1 MRAVLARP
9 SEGRVSLRPRW
20 KRSGDPTDYGASPGR
35 RGQDQLSEQL
45 DNDHPTPHVRRP
57 LLGRILGEKF
67 NLLDSKLEE
76 ALAYQQEKGGLLGEV
91 LLHLRLLREEHVLE
105 ALAHQFEIAWM
116 PQLETTHVDH
126 ELIKKVPI
134 AFCRRYRVLPLRYEE
149 GAILTASTDP
159 LETVALDD
167 LRLLLGKPIKPV
179 LTTSVVLLACLN
191 RAYDEIAN
199 PAGAEQVMEDIAANQ
214 SLDQLAHELDEPQD
228 LLDATDEAPIIRL
241 VNSVLFQA
249 VRQRASDIH
258 FESFERGLVVRYRID
273 GVLYPVLTPPKHLQA
288 SIIARLKIMAGLN
301 IAEKR
306 LPQDGRFAI
315 RTSGKDVDLRV
326 SVLPTSHGERVVLR
340 LLEKENRLLNLSE
353 MGFSKDRLAVIHQLI
368 QLAHGI
374 ILVTGPTGSGKT
386 TTLYAALSHINA
398 PDKNII
404 TVEDPVEYQ
413 LLGIGQMQVNPK
425 INLSFAAGLRSILRQ
440 DPDVIMIGEIR
451 DRETAEI
458 AIHASLTGHLVFS
471 TLHTNDAASA
481 ATRLIDMGI
490 EPFLVASSVVAVLAQ
505 RLLRRICPDC
515 KRPYAPSEDELS
527 RLDVAPGSDVTLYRG
542 AGCAA
547 CSQTGY
553 RGRTGIFEL
562 MVLNDEI
569 RRLIGGKADST
580 AIKHAALA
588 NGMVTLKQEGTERV
602 LQGQTTLEEV
612 MRITQQEIDV

>member
-1 MRAVLARP
+1 MT
-9 SEGRVSLRPRW
+9 
-20 KRSGDPTDYGASPGR
+20 K
-35 RGQDQLSEQL
+35 
-45 DNDHPTPHVRRP
+45 HTPVTIP
-57 LLGRILGEKF
+57 LLGAILEQKF
-67 NLLDSKLEE
+67 GLSEAKL
-76 ALAYQQEKGGLLGEV
+76 
-91 LLHLRLLREEHVLE
+91 LE
-105 ALAHQFEIAWM
+105 ALNLQQTKGGRLGEALLKIRALEEDLLLQALAMQFEM
-116 PQLETTHVDH
+116 PWLPHLDVAQVDH

-134 AFCRRYRVLPLRYEE
+134 HFARRYRVLPMKVDD
-149 GAILTASTDP
+149 GAIVVAATDP
-159 LETVALDD
+159 LETAALDD
-167 LRLLLGKPIKPV
+167 LRLLLGMPVKAV
-179 LTTSVVLLACLN
+179 LTTTMSLMTCLN
-191 RAYDEIAN
+191 RAYDEASS
-199 PAGAEQVMEDIAANQ
+199 PTGAEQVMEDIAA
-214 SLDQLAHELDEPQD
+214 SEDLGKIAHELDEPQD

-273 GVLYPVLTPPKHLQA
+273 GVLYPILTPPKHLQS

-315 RTSGKDVDLRV
+315 RTAGKDVDLRV

-353 MGFSKDRLAVIHQLI
+353 MGFAPDRLRTIQQLI
-368 QLAHGI
+368 HLTHGI
-374 ILVTGPTGSGKT
+374 LLVTGPTGSGKT
-386 TTLYAALSHINA
+386 TTLYAALSEINA

-425 INLSFAAGLRSILRQ
+425 INLTFAAGLRSILRQ

-505 RLLRRICPDC
+505 RLIRKVCPDC
-515 KRPYAPSEDELS
+515 KQSYQPDDEELI
-527 RLDVAPGSDVTLYRG
+527 RLGVVPGKTKPTFYRG
-542 AGCAA
+542 SGCPA
-547 CSQTGY
+547 CTQTGY
-553 RGRTGIFEL
+553 RGRTGIHEL
-562 MVLNDEI
+562 LVLDDEI
-569 RRLIGGKADST
+569 RRLIGNKADAA
-580 AIKHAALA
+580 AIRQAAVSH
-588 NGMVTLKQEGTERV
+588 GMVLLKEAAAEKIFAGI
-602 LQGQTTLEEV
+602 TTTEEV
-612 MRITQQEIDV
+612 MRMTQQEVEV

>member
-1 MRAVLARP
+1 M
-9 SEGRVSLRPRW
+9 
-20 KRSGDPTDYGASPGR
+20 
-35 RGQDQLSEQL
+35 SEQL
-45 DNDHPTPHVRRP
+45 DNDQSILSVRRP

-76 ALAYQQEKGGLLGEV
+76 ALAYQHEKGGLLGEV
-91 LLHLRLLREEHVLE
+91 LLHLRLLREEQVLE
-105 ALAHQFEIAWM
+105 ALAQQFEMSWL
-116 PQLETTHVDH
+116 PQLDTTHVDH
-126 ELIKKVPI
+126 ELIKKIPI

-167 LRLLLGKPIKPV
+167 LRLLLGKPIKPI
-179 LTTSVVLLACLN
+179 LTTSVALLACLN

-353 MGFSKDRLAVIHQLI
+353 MGFSKERLAVIHQLI

-515 KRPYAPSEDELS
+515 KRPYAPSEEELS
-527 RLDVAPGSDVTLYRG
+527 RLDVAPGANVTLYRG

-553 RGRTGIFEL
+553 RGRIGIFEL
-562 MVLNDEI
+562 MVLNDDI

-580 AIKHAALA
+580 AIKHAAIT
-588 NGMVTLKQEGTERV
+588 NGMVTLKQEGAERV

-612 MRITQQEIDV
+612 MRITQQEIDVD

>member
-1 MRAVLARP
+1 ME
-9 SEGRVSLRPRW
+9 SS
-20 KRSGDPTDYGASPGR
+20 YG
-35 RGQDQLSEQL
+35 
-45 DNDHPTPHVRRP
+45 RP

-67 NLLDSKLEE
+67 NLSGSKLEE
-76 ALAYQQEKGGLLGEV
+76 ALAHQQEKGGRLGEV
-91 LLHLRLLREEHVLE
+91 LLHLRALREEELLE
-105 ALAHQFEIAWM
+105 ALAFQFGLPWM
-116 PQLETTHVDH
+116 PQIESATIDH

-134 AFCRRYRVLPLRYEE
+134 AFCRRYRVLPIRHEE
-149 GAILTASTDP
+149 GGILVASTDP

-167 LRLLLGKPIKPV
+167 LRLLLGKPVRSV
-179 LTTSVVLLACLN
+179 LTTGIALLARLN
-191 RAYDEIAN
+191 RAYDETAS
-199 PAGAEQVMEDIAANQ
+199 PTDAEDVMEDIAASE
-214 SLDQLAHELDEPQD
+214 SLDQIAHELDEPQD

-249 VRQRASDIH
+249 VRQRASDVH
-258 FESFERGLVVRYRID
+258 FESFERGLVIRYRID
-273 GVLYPVLTPPKHLQA
+273 GVLYPVLTPPKRLQP
-288 SIIARLKIMAGLN
+288 SIIARIKIMAGLN

-315 RTSGKDVDLRV
+315 RTAGKDVDLRV

-353 MGFSKDRLAVIHQLI
+353 MGFAGERLSAIHQLI

-386 TTLYAALSHINA
+386 TTLYAALSHINS

-505 RLLRRICPDC
+505 RLLRKICPDC
-515 KRPYAPSEDELS
+515 KTAYQPSPDELS
-527 RLDVAPGSDVTLYRG
+527 RLDLPPETNTMLYRG
-542 AGCAA
+542 AGCSA

-562 MVLNDEI
+562 MVLDDDI
-569 RRLIGGKADST
+569 RRLIGTKADSA
-580 AIKHAALA
+580 AIKQAAIDR
-588 NGMVTLKQEGTERV
+588 GMVTLKQEGAERV
-602 LQGQTTLEEV
+602 LQGHTTLEEV
-612 MRITQQEIDV
+612 MRITQQEIEV

>member
-1 MRAVLARP
+1 ME
-9 SEGRVSLRPRW
+9 SH
-20 KRSGDPTDYGASPGR
+20 YG
-35 RGQDQLSEQL
+35 
-45 DNDHPTPHVRRP
+45 RP

-67 NLLDSKLEE
+67 NLSNSKLEE
-76 ALAYQQEKGGLLGEV
+76 ALAHQQEKGGRLGEV
-91 LLHLRLLREEHVLE
+91 LLHLRALREEEILE
-105 ALAHQFEIAWM
+105 GLALQFGLPWV
-116 PQLETTHVDH
+116 PQLESANIDH

-134 AFCRRYRVLPLRYEE
+134 AFCRRYRVLPLRHED
-149 GAILTASTDP
+149 GIILVASTDP

-167 LRLLLGKPIKPV
+167 LRLLLGKPVRSV
-179 LTTSVVLLACLN
+179 LTTGVSLLARLN
-191 RAYDEIAN
+191 RAYDESAS
-199 PAGAEQVMEDIAANQ
+199 PDGAEQVMEDIAASE
-214 SLDQLAHELDEPQD
+214 SLDQIAHELDEPQD

-288 SIIARLKIMAGLN
+288 SIIARIKIMAGLN

-306 LPQDGRFAI
+306 LPQDGRFGI
-315 RTSGKDVDLRV
+315 RTAGKDVDLRV

-353 MGFSKDRLAVIHQLI
+353 MGFSGERLSAIHQLI

-386 TTLYAALSHINA
+386 TTLYAALSHINS

-505 RLLRRICPDC
+505 RLLRKICPDC
-515 KRPYAPSEDELS
+515 KTAYKPSADELS
-527 RLDVAPGSDVTLYRG
+527 RLDLPPEADATLYRG
-542 AGCAA
+542 TGCPA

-562 MVLNDEI
+562 MVLDDEI
-569 RRLIGGKADST
+569 RRLIGAKADST
-580 AIKHAALA
+580 AIKQAAIA
-588 NGMVTLKQEGTERV
+588 KGMVTLKQSGAERV
-602 LQGQTTLEEV
+602 LQGQTSLEEV
-612 MRITQQEIDV
+612 MRITQQEIEV

>member
-1 MRAVLARP
+1 MKDEAT
-9 SEGRVSLRPRW
+9 E
-20 KRSGDPTDYGASPGR
+20 SGYG
-35 RGQDQLSEQL
+35 
-45 DNDHPTPHVRRP
+45 RP

-76 ALAYQQEKGGLLGEV
+76 ALAYQREKGGRLGEV
-91 LLHLRLLREEHVLE
+91 LLHLRLLREEELLE
-105 ALAHQFEIAWM
+105 GLALQFELPWM
-116 PQLETTHVDH
+116 PQLATANVDH
-126 ELIKKVPI
+126 ELIRKVPI
-134 AFCRRYRVLPLRYEE
+134 SFARRYRVLPLRYEE
-149 GAILTASTDP
+149 EAILCATTDP

-167 LRLLLGKPIKPV
+167 LRLLLGKPMKPV
-179 LTTSVVLLACLN
+179 LTTGVALLACLN
-191 RAYDEIAN
+191 RVYDEIAS
-199 PAGAEQVMEDIAANQ
+199 PAGAEKVMEDIAANQ

-315 RTSGKDVDLRV
+315 RTAGKDVDLRV

-340 LLEKENRLLNLSE
+340 LLEKENRLLNLTE
-353 MGFSKDRLAVIHQLI
+353 MGFAGERLSAIHQLI

-386 TTLYAALSHINA
+386 TTLYAALSQINA

-505 RLLRRICPDC
+505 RLLRKICPDC
-515 KRPYAPSEDELS
+515 KKPYQAGADELS
-527 RLDVAPGSDVTLYRG
+527 RLELTATSPVTLYRG

-562 MVLNDEI
+562 LILDDEV
-569 RRLIGGKADST
+569 RRLIGTKADSSLIKQA
-580 AIKHAALA
+580 AIAK
-588 NGMVTLKQEGTERV
+588 GMVTLKQEGAEKV
-602 LQGQTTLEEV
+602 LLGQTTLEEV
-612 MRITQQEIDV
+612 MRITQQEIEI

>member
-1 MRAVLARP
+1 M
-9 SEGRVSLRPRW
+9 
-20 KRSGDPTDYGASPGR
+20 
-35 RGQDQLSEQL
+35 LS
-45 DNDHPTPHVRRP
+45 VRRP

-76 ALAYQQEKGGLLGEV
+76 ALAYQHEKGGLLGEV
-91 LLHLRLLREEHVLE
+91 LLHLRLLREEQVLE
-105 ALAHQFEIAWM
+105 ALAQQFEMSWM
-116 PQLETTHVDH
+116 PQLDTTQVDH
-126 ELIKKVPI
+126 ELIKKIPI

-167 LRLLLGKPIKPV
+167 LRLLLGKPIKPI
-179 LTTSVVLLACLN
+179 LTTSIALLACLN

-353 MGFSKDRLAVIHQLI
+353 MGFSKERLAVIHQLI

-515 KRPYAPSEDELS
+515 KRPYAPSEEELS
-527 RLDVAPGSDVTLYRG
+527 RLDVAPGSTVTLYRG

-553 RGRTGIFEL
+553 RGRIGIFEL
-562 MVLNDEI
+562 MVLNDDI

-580 AIKHAALA
+580 AIKHAAIT
-588 NGMVTLKQEGTERV
+588 NGMVTLKQEGAERV

>member
-1 MRAVLARP
+1 MA
-9 SEGRVSLRPRW
+9 
-20 KRSGDPTDYGASPGR
+20 K
-35 RGQDQLSEQL
+35 Q
-45 DNDHPTPHVRRP
+45 PHITRP
-57 LLGRILGEKF
+57 LLGAILEQKF
-67 NLLDSKLEE
+67 GLSEAKL
-76 ALAYQQEKGGLLGEV
+76 
-91 LLHLRLLREEHVLE
+91 LE
-105 ALAHQFEIAWM
+105 ALNVQQTKGGRLGEALLRIRAIEEDLLLQALAIQFEM
-116 PQLETTHVDH
+116 PWLPHLEVSQVDH
-126 ELIKKVPI
+126 ELIRKVPI
-134 AFCRRYRVLPLRYEE
+134 HFARRYRVLPLKVED
-149 GAILTASTDP
+149 GAIVVATTDP
-159 LETVALDD
+159 LETAALDD
-167 LRLLLGKPIKPV
+167 LRLLLGMPVKAV
-179 LTTSVVLLACLN
+179 LTSGVSLMSCLN
-191 RAYDEIAN
+191 RAYDEVAS
-199 PAGAEQVMEDIAANQ
+199 PTGAEQVMEDIAASEN
-214 SLDQLAHELDEPQD
+214 LDQLAHELDEPQD

-273 GVLYPVLTPPKHLQA
+273 GVLYPILTPPKHLQS

-315 RTSGKDVDLRV
+315 RTAGKDVDLRV

-353 MGFSKDRLAVIHQLI
+353 MGFSPDHLRTIQQLI
-368 QLAHGI
+368 QLTHGI
-374 ILVTGPTGSGKT
+374 LLVTGPTGSGKT
-386 TTLYAALSHINA
+386 TTLYAALSEINA

-425 INLSFAAGLRSILRQ
+425 INLTFAAGLRSILRQ

-505 RLLRRICPDC
+505 RLIRKVCPDC
-515 KRPYAPSEDELS
+515 KKAYQPEDEELI
-527 RLDVAPGSDVTLYRG
+527 RLGVVPGRNRPTFYRG
-542 AGCAA
+542 TGCPA

-553 RGRTGIFEL
+553 RGRTGIHEL
-562 MVLNDEI
+562 LVMDDEI
-569 RRLIGGKADST
+569 RRLIGSKADST
-580 AIKHAALA
+580 SIKHTAIAK
-588 NGMVTLKQEGTERV
+588 GMVMLKEVAVEKIFAGV
-602 LQGQTTLEEV
+602 TTTEEV
-612 MRITQQEIDV
+612 MRMTQQEVEV

>member
-1 MRAVLARP
+1 L
-9 SEGRVSLRPRW
+9 L
-20 KRSGDPTDYGASPGR
+20 GAILEQKFG
-35 RGQDQLSEQL
+35 LSEA
-45 DNDHPTPHVRRP
+45 
-57 LLGRILGEKF
+57 
-67 NLLDSKLEE
+67 KL
-76 ALAYQQEKGGLLGEV
+76 
-91 LLHLRLLREEHVLE
+91 LE
-105 ALAHQFEIAWM
+105 ALNIQQTKGGRLGEALLKIRAIEENQLLQALAIQFEM
-116 PQLETTHVDH
+116 PWLPHLELNQVDH
-126 ELIKKVPI
+126 EWIKKVPI
-134 AFCRRYRVLPLRYEE
+134 HFARRYRVLPLKVDD
-149 GAILTASTDP
+149 GAIMVATTDP
-159 LETVALDD
+159 LETAALDD
-167 LRLLLGKPIKPV
+167 LRLLLGMPVKAV
-179 LTTSVVLLACLN
+179 LTSSMSLLNSLN
-191 RAYDEIAN
+191 RAYDEVAS
-199 PAGAEQVMEDIAANQ
+199 PSGAEQVMEDIAASEN
-214 SLDQLAHELDEPQD
+214 LDKIAHELDEPQD

-273 GVLYPVLTPPKHLQA
+273 GVLYPILTPPKHLQS

-315 RTSGKDVDLRV
+315 RTAGKDVDLRV

-353 MGFSKDRLAVIHQLI
+353 MGFSLDRLRIIHQLI
-368 QLAHGI
+368 QLTHGI
-374 ILVTGPTGSGKT
+374 LLVTGPTGSGKT
-386 TTLYAALSHINA
+386 TTLYAALSEINA

-425 INLSFAAGLRSILRQ
+425 INLTFAAGLRSILRQ

-505 RLLRRICPDC
+505 RLIRKVCPDC
-515 KRPYAPSEDELS
+515 KKGYQPDDEELI
-527 RLDVAPGSDVTLYRG
+527 RLGVVPGKTKPTFYRG
-542 AGCAA
+542 SGCAA

-553 RGRTGIFEL
+553 RGRTGIHEL
-562 MVLNDEI
+562 LVMDDEV
-569 RRLIGGKADST
+569 RRLIGSKADAA
-580 AIKHAALA
+580 AIKQAAVA
-588 NGMVTLKQEGTERV
+588 RGMVLLKEEAAEKIFAGV
-602 LQGQTTLEEV
+602 TTTEEV
-612 MRITQQEIDV
+612 MRMTQQEVEV

>member
-1 MRAVLARP
+1 MA
-9 SEGRVSLRPRW
+9 
-20 KRSGDPTDYGASPGR
+20 K
-35 RGQDQLSEQL
+35 Q
-45 DNDHPTPHVRRP
+45 PHITRP
-57 LLGRILGEKF
+57 LLGAILEQKF
-67 NLLDSKLEE
+67 GLSEAKL
-76 ALAYQQEKGGLLGEV
+76 
-91 LLHLRLLREEHVLE
+91 LE
-105 ALAHQFEIAWM
+105 ALNVQQTKGGRLGEALLRIRAIEEDLLLQALAIQFEM
-116 PQLETTHVDH
+116 PWLPHLEVSHVDH
-126 ELIKKVPI
+126 ELIRKVPI
-134 AFCRRYRVLPLRYEE
+134 HFARRYRVLPLKVED
-149 GAILTASTDP
+149 GAIIVATTDP
-159 LETVALDD
+159 LETAALDD
-167 LRLLLGKPIKPV
+167 LRLLLGMPVKAV
-179 LTTSVVLLACLN
+179 LTSGVSLMSCLN
-191 RAYDEIAN
+191 RAYDEIAS
-199 PAGAEQVMEDIAANQ
+199 PTGAEQVMEDIAASEN
-214 SLDQLAHELDEPQD
+214 LDQLAHELDEPQD

-273 GVLYPVLTPPKHLQA
+273 GVLYPILTPPKHLQS

-315 RTSGKDVDLRV
+315 RTAGKDVDLRV

-353 MGFSKDRLAVIHQLI
+353 MGFSPDHLRTIQQLI
-368 QLAHGI
+368 QLTHGI
-374 ILVTGPTGSGKT
+374 LLVTGPTGSGKT
-386 TTLYAALSHINA
+386 TTLYAALSEINA

-425 INLSFAAGLRSILRQ
+425 INLTFAAGLRSILRQ

-505 RLLRRICPDC
+505 RLIRKVCPDC
-515 KRPYAPSEDELS
+515 KKAYQPDDEELIRLGVVPGRNRP
-527 RLDVAPGSDVTLYRG
+527 TFYRG
-542 AGCAA
+542 TGCPA

-553 RGRTGIFEL
+553 RGRTGIHEL
-562 MVLNDEI
+562 LVMDDEI

-580 AIKHAALA
+580 SIKQTAIAK
-588 NGMVTLKQEGTERV
+588 GMVMLKEVAVEKIFAGV
-602 LQGQTTLEEV
+602 TTTEEV
-612 MRITQQEIDV
+612 MRMTQQEVEV

>member
-1 MRAVLARP
+1 M
-9 SEGRVSLRPRW
+9 G
-20 KRSGDPTDYGASPGR
+20 KPTHSA
-35 RGQDQLSEQL
+35 
-45 DNDHPTPHVRRP
+45 RP
-57 LLGRILGEKF
+57 LLGAILEQKF
-67 NLLDSKLEE
+67 GLSEAKL
-76 ALAYQQEKGGLLGEV
+76 
-91 LLHLRLLREEHVLE
+91 LE
-105 ALAHQFEIAWM
+105 ALNIQQTKGGRLGEALLKIRAIEENQLLQALAIQFEM
-116 PQLETTHVDH
+116 PWLPHLELNQVDH
-126 ELIKKVPI
+126 QWIKKVPI
-134 AFCRRYRVLPLRYEE
+134 HFARRYRVLPLKVDD
-149 GAILTASTDP
+149 GAIMVATTDP
-159 LETVALDD
+159 LETAALDD
-167 LRLLLGKPIKPV
+167 LRLLLGMPVKAV
-179 LTTSVVLLACLN
+179 LTSSMSLLNSLN
-191 RAYDEIAN
+191 RAYDEVAS
-199 PAGAEQVMEDIAANQ
+199 PSGAEQVMEDIAASEN
-214 SLDQLAHELDEPQD
+214 LDKIAHELDEPQD

-273 GVLYPVLTPPKHLQA
+273 GVLYPILTPPKHLQS

-315 RTSGKDVDLRV
+315 RTAGKDVDLRV

-353 MGFSKDRLAVIHQLI
+353 MGFSLDRLRIIHQLI
-368 QLAHGI
+368 QLTHGI
-374 ILVTGPTGSGKT
+374 LLVTGPTGSGKT
-386 TTLYAALSHINA
+386 TTLYAALSEINA

-425 INLSFAAGLRSILRQ
+425 INLTFAAGLRSILRQ

-505 RLLRRICPDC
+505 RLIRKVCPDC
-515 KRPYAPSEDELS
+515 KKGYQPDDEELI
-527 RLDVAPGSDVTLYRG
+527 RLGVVPGKTKPTFYRG
-542 AGCAA
+542 SGCAA

-553 RGRTGIFEL
+553 RGRTGIHEL
-562 MVLNDEI
+562 LVMDDEV
-569 RRLIGGKADST
+569 RRLIGSKADAA
-580 AIKHAALA
+580 AIKQAAVA
-588 NGMVTLKQEGTERV
+588 RGMVLLKEEAAEKIFAGV
-602 LQGQTTLEEV
+602 TTTEEV
-612 MRITQQEIDV
+612 MRMTQQEVEV

>member
-1 MRAVLARP
+1 LP
-9 SEGRVSLRPRW
+9 
-20 KRSGDPTDYGASPGR
+20 K
-35 RGQDQLSEQL
+35 
-45 DNDHPTPHVRRP
+45 HTPVTRP
-57 LLGRILGEKF
+57 LLGAILEQKF
-67 NLLDSKLEE
+67 GLSEAKL
-76 ALAYQQEKGGLLGEV
+76 
-91 LLHLRLLREEHVLE
+91 LE
-105 ALAHQFEIAWM
+105 ALNVQQTKGGRLGEALLKIRAIEEDLLLQALAMQFEM
-116 PQLETTHVDH
+116 PWLPHLDGAQVDH
-126 ELIKKVPI
+126 EWIKKVPI
-134 AFCRRYRVLPLRYEE
+134 HFARRYRVLPMKVDD
-149 GAILTASTDP
+149 GAIVVATTDP
-159 LETVALDD
+159 LETAALDD
-167 LRLLLGKPIKPV
+167 LRLLLGMPVKAV
-179 LTTSVVLLACLN
+179 LTSAMSLMSCLN
-191 RAYDEIAN
+191 RAYDEATSRT
-199 PAGAEQVMEDIAANQ
+199 GAEQVMEDITASEN
-214 SLDQLAHELDEPQD
+214 LDKIAHELDEPQD

-273 GVLYPVLTPPKHLQA
+273 GVLYPILTPPKHLQS

-315 RTSGKDVDLRV
+315 RTAGKDVDLRV

-353 MGFSKDRLAVIHQLI
+353 MGFAPDRLRTIQQLI
-368 QLAHGI
+368 RLTHGI
-374 ILVTGPTGSGKT
+374 LLVTGPTGSGKT
-386 TTLYAALSHINA
+386 TTLYAALSEINA

-425 INLSFAAGLRSILRQ
+425 INLTFAAGLRSILRQ

-505 RLLRRICPDC
+505 RLIRKVCPDC
-515 KRPYAPSEDELS
+515 KQAYQPDDEELI
-527 RLDVAPGSDVTLYRG
+527 RLGVVPGKTKPTFYRG
-542 AGCAA
+542 SGCPA
-547 CSQTGY
+547 CTQTGY
-553 RGRTGIFEL
+553 RGRTGIHEL
-562 MVLNDEI
+562 LVLDDEI
-569 RRLIGGKADST
+569 RRLIGNKADAA
-580 AIKHAALA
+580 AIRQSAVSR
-588 NGMVTLKQEGTERV
+588 GMVLLKEEAAEKIFAGI
-602 LQGQTTLEEV
+602 TTTEEV
-612 MRITQQEIDV
+612 MRMTQQEVEV

>member
-1 MRAVLARP
+1 M
-9 SEGRVSLRPRW
+9 SERLDS
-20 KRSGDPTDYGASPGR
+20 
-35 RGQDQLSEQL
+35 DQANSS
-45 DNDHPTPHVRRP
+45 VRRP

-91 LLHLRLLREEHVLE
+91 LLHLRLLKEEQVLE
-105 ALAHQFEIAWM
+105 ALAQQFEISWV
-116 PQLETTHVDH
+116 PHLDTTHVDH

-199 PAGAEQVMEDIAANQ
+199 PAGAEQVMEDIAASE

-288 SIIARLKIMAGLN
+288 SIIARLKIMSGLN

-353 MGFSKDRLAVIHQLI
+353 MGFSKERLAVIHQLI

-413 LLGIGQMQVNPK
+413 LLGIGQMQVNPR

-515 KRPYAPSEDELS
+515 KRSYTPSEEELS
-527 RLDVAPGSDVTLYRG
+527 RLDVAPGSNVTLFRG

-562 MVLNDEI
+562 MVLNDDI
-569 RRLIGGKADST
+569 RRLIGSKADST
-580 AIKHAALA
+580 AIKHAAIT
-588 NGMVTLKQEGTERV
+588 NGMVTLKQEGADRV
-602 LQGQTTLEEV
+602 LQGHTTLEEV
-612 MRITQQEIDV
+612 MRITQQEIDVE

>member
-1 MRAVLARP
+1 M
-9 SEGRVSLRPRW
+9 SEQDEPQRSNVSVTRPRLGEILRE
-20 KRSGDPTDYGASPGR
+20 KFH
-35 RGQDQLSEQL
+35 LSEL
-45 DNDHPTPHVRRP
+45 
-57 LLGRILGEKF
+57 
-67 NLLDSKLEE
+67 KLEE
-76 ALAYQQEKGGLLGEV
+76 ALAYQQEKGGRLGEV
-91 LLHLRLLREEHVLE
+91 LLHLRILREEQVLE
-105 ALAHQFEIAWM
+105 ALAQQFDMTWI
-116 PQLETTHVDH
+116 PHLDSTHVDH
-126 ELIKKVPI
+126 EVIKKVPI
-134 AFCRRYRVLPLRYEE
+134 AFCRRYRVLPMRDEN
-149 GAILTASTDP
+149 GAILTASSDP
-159 LETVALDD
+159 LETVAMDD
-167 LRLLLGKPIKPV
+167 LRLLLGKPIVPV
-179 LTTSVVLLACLN
+179 LTSTVALLARLN
-191 RAYDEIAN
+191 RAYDDIAN
-199 PAGAEQVMEDIAANQ
+199 PAGAEEVMEDIAANE

-315 RTSGKDVDLRV
+315 RTAGKDVDLRV

-353 MGFSKDRLAVIHQLI
+353 MGFSKERLAVIHQLI

-386 TTLYAALSHINA
+386 TTLYAALTHINS

-413 LLGIGQMQVNPK
+413 LLGVGQMQVNPK
-425 INLSFAAGLRSILRQ
+425 INLTFAAGLRSILRQ

-515 KRPYAPSEDELS
+515 KRPYRASEEELS
-527 RLDVAPGSDVTLYRG
+527 RLDLPPGSAVTLYRG

-562 MVLNDEI
+562 MVLDDDI

-580 AIKHAALA
+580 AIKQTAIAK
-588 NGMVTLKQEGTERV
+588 GMVTLKQEGAERV
-602 LQGQTTLEEV
+602 IQGHTTLEEV
-612 MRITQQEIDV
+612 MRITQQEIDVD

>member
-1 MRAVLARP
+1 M
-9 SEGRVSLRPRW
+9 SEQDEPQQPTVSVTRPR
-20 KRSGDPTDYGASPGR
+20 
-35 RGQDQLSEQL
+35 
-45 DNDHPTPHVRRP
+45 
-57 LLGRILGEKF
+57 LGEILRAKF
-67 NLLDSKLEE
+67 HLPELKLEE
-76 ALAYQQEKGGLLGEV
+76 ALAYQQEKGGRLGDV
-91 LLHLRLLREEHVLE
+91 LLHLRALREEQVLE
-105 ALAHQFEIAWM
+105 ALAQQFDMTWV
-116 PQLETTHVDH
+116 PHLDTTHVDH
-126 ELIKKVPI
+126 EVIKRVPI
-134 AFCRRYRVLPLRYEE
+134 AFCRRYRVLPLRDEN
-149 GAILTASTDP
+149 GAILTATTDP

-167 LRLLLGKPIKPV
+167 LRLLLGRPIAPL
-179 LTTSVVLLACLN
+179 LTSTVALLARLN
-191 RAYDEIAN
+191 RAYDDIAN
-199 PAGAEQVMEDIAANQ
+199 PAGAEEVMEDIAANE

-258 FESFERGLVVRYRID
+258 FESFERGLVIRYRID
-273 GVLYPVLTPPKHLQA
+273 GVLYPVLTPPKHLQP

-315 RTSGKDVDLRV
+315 RTAGKDVDLRV

-353 MGFSKDRLAVIHQLI
+353 MGFSKERLTVIHQLI

-374 ILVTGPTGSGKT
+374 MLVTGPTGSGKT
-386 TTLYAALSHINA
+386 TTLYAALSHINS

-425 INLSFAAGLRSILRQ
+425 INLTFAAGLRSILRQ

-515 KRPYAPSEDELS
+515 KRPYRASEEELS
-527 RLDVAPGSDVTLYRG
+527 RLDLPPGSAVTLYRG
-542 AGCAA
+542 AGCTA

-562 MVLNDEI
+562 MVLDDDI

-580 AIKHAALA
+580 AIKQTAIAK
-588 NGMVTLKQEGTERV
+588 GMVTLKQEGAERV
-602 LQGQTTLEEV
+602 IQGHTTLEEV
-612 MRITQQEIDV
+612 MRITQQEIDVD

>member
-1 MRAVLARP
+1 M
-9 SEGRVSLRPRW
+9 SELDEHQHPTVSVTRPRLGEILRE
-20 KRSGDPTDYGASPGR
+20 KFH
-35 RGQDQLSEQL
+35 LSEL
-45 DNDHPTPHVRRP
+45 
-57 LLGRILGEKF
+57 
-67 NLLDSKLEE
+67 KLAE
-76 ALAYQQEKGGLLGEV
+76 ALAYQQEKGGRLGEV
-91 LLHLRLLREEHVLE
+91 LLHLRILREEQVLE
-105 ALAHQFEIAWM
+105 ALAQQFDMTWI
-116 PQLETTHVDH
+116 PHLDSTHVDH
-126 ELIKKVPI
+126 EVIKKVPI
-134 AFCRRYRVLPLRYEE
+134 AFCRRYRVLPLRDEN
-149 GAILTASTDP
+149 GAILTASSDP
-159 LETVALDD
+159 LETVAMDD
-167 LRLLLGKPIKPV
+167 LRLLLGKPIAPV
-179 LTTSVVLLACLN
+179 LTSTVALLARLN
-191 RAYDEIAN
+191 RAYDDIAN
-199 PAGAEQVMEDIAANQ
+199 PAGAEEVMEDIAANE

-315 RTSGKDVDLRV
+315 RTAGKDVDLRV

-353 MGFSKDRLAVIHQLI
+353 MGFSKERLAVIHQLI

-386 TTLYAALSHINA
+386 TTLYAALTHINS

-413 LLGIGQMQVNPK
+413 LLGVGQMQVNPK
-425 INLSFAAGLRSILRQ
+425 INLTFAAGLRSILRQ

-515 KRPYAPSEDELS
+515 KRPYRANEDELS
-527 RLDVAPGSDVTLYRG
+527 RLDLPPGSAVTLYRG

-553 RGRTGIFEL
+553 RGRIGIFEL
-562 MVLNDEI
+562 MVLDDDI

-580 AIKHAALA
+580 AIKQTAIAK
-588 NGMVTLKQEGTERV
+588 GMVTLKQEGAERV
-602 LQGQTTLEEV
+602 IQGQTTLEEV
-612 MRITQQEIDV
+612 MRITQQEIDVD

>member
-1 MRAVLARP
+1 M
-9 SEGRVSLRPRW
+9 
-20 KRSGDPTDYGASPGR
+20 
-35 RGQDQLSEQL
+35 SEQL
-45 DNDHPTPHVRRP
+45 DNDQSIPRVRRP
-57 LLGRILGEKF
+57 LLGHILGEKF

-76 ALAYQQEKGGLLGEV
+76 ALAYQHEKGGLLGEV
-91 LLHLRLLREEHVLE
+91 LLHLRLLREEQVLE
-105 ALAHQFEIAWM
+105 ALAQQFEMSWM
-116 PQLETTHVDH
+116 PQLDTTHVDH
-126 ELIKKVPI
+126 ELIKKIPI

-167 LRLLLGKPIKPV
+167 LRLLLGKPIKPI
-179 LTTSVVLLACLN
+179 LTTSVALLACLN

-353 MGFSKDRLAVIHQLI
+353 MGFSKERLAVIHQLI

-515 KRPYAPSEDELS
+515 KRPYAPSEEELS
-527 RLDVAPGSDVTLYRG
+527 RLDVAPGSTVTLYRG

-553 RGRTGIFEL
+553 RGRIGIFEL
-562 MVLNDEI
+562 MVLNDDI
-569 RRLIGGKADST
+569 RRLIGSKADST
-580 AIKHAALA
+580 AIKHAAIT
-588 NGMVTLKQEGTERV
+588 NGMVTLKQEGAQRV

-612 MRITQQEIDV
+612 MRITQQEIDVD

>member
-1 MRAVLARP
+1 M
-9 SEGRVSLRPRW
+9 SEQDEPQQPTVSVTRPR
-20 KRSGDPTDYGASPGR
+20 
-35 RGQDQLSEQL
+35 
-45 DNDHPTPHVRRP
+45 
-57 LLGRILGEKF
+57 LGEILRAKF
-67 NLLDSKLEE
+67 HLLELKLEE
-76 ALAYQQEKGGLLGEV
+76 ALAYQQEKGGRLGDV
-91 LLHLRLLREEHVLE
+91 LLHLRALREEQVLE
-105 ALAHQFEIAWM
+105 ALAQQFDMTWV
-116 PQLETTHVDH
+116 PHLDTTHVDH
-126 ELIKKVPI
+126 EVIKRVPI
-134 AFCRRYRVLPLRYEE
+134 AFCRRYRVLPLRDEN
-149 GAILTASTDP
+149 GAILTAATDP

-167 LRLLLGKPIKPV
+167 LRLLLGKPIAPV
-179 LTTSVVLLACLN
+179 LTSTVALLARLN
-191 RAYDEIAN
+191 RAYDDIAN
-199 PAGAEQVMEDIAANQ
+199 PAGAEEVMEDIAANE

-258 FESFERGLVVRYRID
+258 FESFERGLVIRYRID
-273 GVLYPVLTPPKHLQA
+273 GVLYPVLTPPKHLQP

-315 RTSGKDVDLRV
+315 RTAGKDVDLRV

-353 MGFSKDRLAVIHQLI
+353 MGFSKERLTVIHQLI

-374 ILVTGPTGSGKT
+374 MLVTGPTGSGKT
-386 TTLYAALSHINA
+386 TTLYAALTHINS

-413 LLGIGQMQVNPK
+413 LLGVGQMQVNPK
-425 INLSFAAGLRSILRQ
+425 INLTFAAGLRSILRQ

-515 KRPYAPSEDELS
+515 KRPYRASEEELS
-527 RLDVAPGSDVTLYRG
+527 RLDLPPGSAVTLYRG

-562 MVLNDEI
+562 MVLDDDI

-580 AIKHAALA
+580 AIKQTAIAK
-588 NGMVTLKQEGTERV
+588 GMVTLKQEGAERV
-602 LQGQTTLEEV
+602 IQGHTTLEEV
-612 MRITQQEIDV
+612 MRITQQEIDVD

>member
-1 MRAVLARP
+1 M
-9 SEGRVSLRPRW
+9 SEQDDQQQPTISVPRPRLGEILRE
-20 KRSGDPTDYGASPGR
+20 KFH
-35 RGQDQLSEQL
+35 LSEL
-45 DNDHPTPHVRRP
+45 
-57 LLGRILGEKF
+57 
-67 NLLDSKLEE
+67 KLEE
-76 ALAYQQEKGGLLGEV
+76 ALAYQQEKGGRLGEV
-91 LLHLRLLREEHVLE
+91 LLHLRMLREEQVLE
-105 ALAHQFEIAWM
+105 ALAQQFDMTWI
-116 PQLETTHVDH
+116 PHLDTTHVDH
-126 ELIKKVPI
+126 EVIKKVPI
-134 AFCRRYRVLPLRYEE
+134 AFCRRYRVLPMRDEN
-149 GAILTASTDP
+149 GTILTAASDP
-159 LETVALDD
+159 LETVAMDD
-167 LRLLLGKPIKPV
+167 LRLLLGKPIVPV
-179 LTTSVVLLACLN
+179 LTSTVALLARLN
-191 RAYDEIAN
+191 RAYDDIAN
-199 PAGAEQVMEDIAANQ
+199 PAGAEEVMEDIAANE

-258 FESFERGLVVRYRID
+258 FESFERGLVIRYRID

-315 RTSGKDVDLRV
+315 RTAGKDVDLRV

-353 MGFSKDRLAVIHQLI
+353 MGFSKERLTVIHQLI

-374 ILVTGPTGSGKT
+374 MLVTGPTGSGKT
-386 TTLYAALSHINA
+386 TTLYAALTHINS

-413 LLGIGQMQVNPK
+413 LLGVGQMQVNPK
-425 INLSFAAGLRSILRQ
+425 INLTFAAGLRSILRQ

-515 KRPYAPSEDELS
+515 KRPYRASEDELS
-527 RLDVAPGSDVTLYRG
+527 RLDLPPGSAVTLYRG

-562 MVLNDEI
+562 MVLDDDI

-580 AIKHAALA
+580 AIKQTAIAK
-588 NGMVTLKQEGTERV
+588 GMVTLKQEGAERV
-602 LQGQTTLEEV
+602 IQGHTTLEEV
-612 MRITQQEIDV
+612 MRITQQEIDVD

>member
-1 MRAVLARP
+1 M
-9 SEGRVSLRPRW
+9 
-20 KRSGDPTDYGASPGR
+20 
-35 RGQDQLSEQL
+35 
-45 DNDHPTPHVRRP
+45 
-57 LLGRILGEKF
+57 GRILGEKF

-76 ALAYQQEKGGLLGEV
+76 ALAYQHEKGGLLGEV
-91 LLHLRLLREEHVLE
+91 LLHLRLLREEQVLE
-105 ALAHQFEIAWM
+105 ALAQQFEMSWM
-116 PQLETTHVDH
+116 PQLDTTQVDH
-126 ELIKKVPI
+126 ELIKKIPI

-167 LRLLLGKPIKPV
+167 LRLLLGKPIKPI
-179 LTTSVVLLACLN
+179 LTTSVALLACLN

-353 MGFSKDRLAVIHQLI
+353 MGFSKERLAMIHQLI

-515 KRPYAPSEDELS
+515 KRPYAPSEEELS
-527 RLDVAPGSDVTLYRG
+527 RLDVAPGSTVTLYRG
-542 AGCAA
+542 VGCTA

-553 RGRTGIFEL
+553 RGRIGIFEL
-562 MVLNDEI
+562 MVLNDDI
-569 RRLIGGKADST
+569 RRLIGSKADST
-580 AIKHAALA
+580 AIKHAAIT
-588 NGMVTLKQEGTERV
+588 NGMVTLKQEGAERV

-612 MRITQQEIDV
+612 MRITQQEIDVD

>member
-1 MRAVLARP
+1 MGEREKPVAKQMPV
-9 SEGRVSLRPRW
+9 
-20 KRSGDPTDYGASPGR
+20 T
-35 RGQDQLSEQL
+35 
-45 DNDHPTPHVRRP
+45 RP
-57 LLGRILGEKF
+57 LLGAILEQKF
-67 NLLDSKLEE
+67 GLSEGKL
-76 ALAYQQEKGGLLGEV
+76 
-91 LLHLRLLREEHVLE
+91 LE
-105 ALAHQFEIAWM
+105 ALNIQQTKGGRLGEALLKIRAIEEDLLLQALAIQCDM
-116 PQLETTHVDH
+116 PWLPHLDVAQVDH

-134 AFCRRYRVLPLRYEE
+134 HFARRYRVLPMKVDD
-149 GAILTASTDP
+149 GAIVVATTDP
-159 LETVALDD
+159 LETAALDD
-167 LRLLLGKPIKPV
+167 LRLLLGMPV
-179 LTTSVVLLACLN
+179 KAILTSTMSLMSCLN
-191 RAYDEIAN
+191 RAYDEAAS
-199 PAGAEQVMEDIAANQ
+199 PTGAEQVMEDIAASEN
-214 SLDQLAHELDEPQD
+214 LDKIAHELDEPQD

-273 GVLYPVLTPPKHLQA
+273 GVLYPILTPPKHLQS

-315 RTSGKDVDLRV
+315 RTAGKDVDLRV

-340 LLEKENRLLNLSE
+340 LLEKENRLLNLTE
-353 MGFSKDRLAVIHQLI
+353 MGFSPDRLRTIQQLI
-368 QLAHGI
+368 RLTHGI
-374 ILVTGPTGSGKT
+374 LLVTGPTGSGKT
-386 TTLYAALSHINA
+386 TTLYAALSEINA

-425 INLSFAAGLRSILRQ
+425 INLTFAAGLRSILRQ

-505 RLLRRICPDC
+505 RLIRKVCPDC
-515 KRPYAPSEDELS
+515 KQAYQPDDEELI
-527 RLDVAPGSDVTLYRG
+527 RLGVVPGKTKPTFYRG
-542 AGCAA
+542 TGCPA
-547 CSQTGY
+547 CTQTGY
-553 RGRTGIFEL
+553 RGRTGIHEL
-562 MVLNDEI
+562 LVLDDEI
-569 RRLIGGKADST
+569 RRLIGNKADAA
-580 AIKHAALA
+580 AIRQSAVSR
-588 NGMVTLKQEGTERV
+588 GMVLLKEEAAEKIFAGI
-602 LQGQTTLEEV
+602 TTTEEV
-612 MRITQQEIDV
+612 MRMTQQEVEV